1 MGIIILSDPMK
12 RSFLPIIFVFI
23 CLTNCTLPRLDIPQ
37 ATPTATS
44 APVTPTEATL
54 PLLPQP
60 ELGQP
65 ENPLILALPP
75 GPVEPEQIS
84 AARTLAE
91 QITLRTGYTV
101 VTVNPDSY
109 AALVEAF
116 EKGNAHI
123 AFLDPLAYGLVRQKG
138 LANAWFAVAR
148 DGKTTYGAQFIAS
161 RRGGFVSYFDEIS
174 QTNLVNAAEALA
186 QFADKKPCWSDE
198 TSPSGYL
205 IPLGYLNHNNV
216 ITRPA
221 AFVQGHPTVVRS
233 VYAGGICD
241 FGATYVDARKFPS
254 LEDQYPDLMEQVL
267 VVWQIPEIIP
277 YSILALSV
285 NLPQTMRDQVINS
298 IPAIYQTDIGRAAF
312 KSAYDIDELISVND
326 AYYDEFFTYLNASQV
341 DLLSIIL
348 K

>member
-1 MGIIILSDPMK
+1 MK
-12 RSFLPIIFVFI
+12 RKYFLIIFVFI
-23 CLTNCTLPRLDIPQ
+23 CLTNCTLPRLDSP
-37 ATPTATS
+37 PVTATAS
-44 APVTPTEATL
+44 QPPVTPTEAAL

-101 VTVNPDSY
+101 VTVNPESY
-109 AALVEAF
+109 AALVDAF

-123 AFLDPLAYGLVRQKG
+123 ALLDPLAYGLARQKG
-138 LANAWFAVAR
+138 LVNATFAVVR
-148 DGKTTYGAQFIAS
+148 DGTTTYGAQFIAS
-161 RRGGFVSYFDEIS
+161 RRGGFVSYFDEVS
-174 QTNLVNAAEALA
+174 LTNLVEAAEALQ

-205 IPLGYLNHNNV
+205 VPLGYLNQNNV

-277 YSILALSV
+277 YSVLTLSV
-285 NLPQTMRDQVINS
+285 NLPQPMRDQLVNS
-298 IPAIYQTDIGRAAF
+298 IPAIYQTDIGRAAL
-312 KSAYDIDELISVND
+312 KTAYDIDELAPVND
-326 AYYDEFFTYLNASQV
+326 AYFDEFFSYMQAAQL
-341 DLLSIIL
+341 DLSILL